1 MSQIQVK
8 IPASLVPRAKLD
20 YDAEAAQI
28 IGQDLILSDGC
39 RIPAL
44 TPARLIALE
53 LVSSE
58 FFMHPESCE
67 ALDAAAAIVL
77 CSCQSS
83 MIQEL
88 TTAAPRA
95 GAEPG
100 TAEVEAPASSPRGLS
115 AFPKL
120 QKAAASWL
128 AAHADAL
135 KTDYARVCSWLL
147 DVPFYGF
154 AMRPG
159 GDSGRAKYFI
169 FDGVFVG
176 GVLAPAAKLLATPLE
191 MILWET
197 PLCAIG
203 HAIAQQ
209 DASLGVKG
217 IERPPDLKALDRMMA
232 EAEEREKA
240 GQLHPW
246 QYMDP
251 INYPVTQTQV
261 DANPELIP
269 VFDAIR
275 DAFLKSGGKPV
286 DPSLFPV
293 PTPHVTSASEAE
305 RTVTVE
311 VTPHV

>member
-1 MSQIQVK
+1 MSKIQVK

-28 IGQDLILSDGC
+28 IGQDLILSDGF

-53 LVSSE
+53 LISSE
-58 FFMHPESCE
+58 FFMHPDTCDT
-67 ALDAAAAIVL
+67 LDASAAIVL
-77 CSCQSS
+77 VTCERCLVPEYTGDPERLRKS
-83 MIQEL
+83 
-88 TTAAPRA
+88 
-95 GAEPG
+95 
-100 TAEVEAPASSPRGLS
+100 
-115 AFPKL
+115 
-120 QKAAASWL
+120 AASWL

-135 KTDYARVCSWLL
+135 KIDYARVCSWLL

-217 IERPPDLKALDRMMA
+217 IERPPDLAALDRMMA
-232 EAEEREKA
+232 EAEQRERT
-240 GQLHPW
+240 GLLHEW

-251 INYPVTQTQV
+251 VHYPLTETQAN
-261 DANPELIP
+261 ANPVLIP
-269 VFDAIR
+269 LFEEIR

-286 DPSLFPV
+286 DPALFPV
-293 PTPHVTSASEAE
+293 TPSAPREASGDPSADRHDPATAEVEALASRQPGARAQSENQDYGLY
-305 RTVTVE
+305 V
-311 VTPHV
+311 

>member
-1 MSQIQVK
+1 MPNIQVK
-8 IPASLVPRAKLD
+8 IPSSLVPRASID

-28 IGQDLILSDGC
+28 IGQDLVLSDGF

-53 LVSSE
+53 LVSSP

-77 CSCQSS
+77 VTCERCLVPEYTGDSERLCKS
-83 MIQEL
+83 
-88 TTAAPRA
+88 
-95 GAEPG
+95 
-100 TAEVEAPASSPRGLS
+100 
-115 AFPKL
+115 
-120 QKAAASWL
+120 AASWL
-128 AAHADAL
+128 VAHAAAL
-135 KTDYARVCSWLL
+135 QTDYARVCSWLL

-232 EAEEREKA
+232 EAEEREKT

-275 DAFLKSGGKPV
+275 DAFLRSGGKPV

-293 PTPHVTSASEAE
+293 PTKQSETTSPCASEAE